1 MSGDR
6 PPKGQGL
13 ELLRPA
19 AVIDTSQVEA
29 GRSVEF
35 MQDAY
40 ATNAFFAAEFP
51 SNTVSSRIENWNLP
65 GLAATRQASDASKIF
80 LTGSKRFSS
89 PDLVYV
95 RINLE
100 GSSRALFDGRS
111 HTAGTGDISI
121 LGSRGVGI
129 TDFTKRH
136 TLVTYLLRSAVVPH
150 PDAPLPDVIRASSP
164 SGRLFSCALREFN
177 RALPETPL
185 NQAGELASGLV
196 QVIRAML
203 KSAEPDLEQDDL
215 ASARRKAIVD
225 YIDCNLGKPALDAQM
240 LCRQFGI
247 SRATLY
253 RTFRDDGGVDSF
265 ILERRLLRVYQDLA
279 SSRSQRGA
287 VTCIAE
293 RWGFHDPS
301 KFANQFRRLFGLRPS
316 DVVSSECAQET
327 PTASKTAKTDN
338 HRLEAMMRE
347 LS

>member
-1 MSGDR
+1 MSGDQ
-6 PPKGQGL
+6 PPKARGL

-51 SNTVSSRIENWNLP
+51 SSAVSSHIENWSLP
-65 GLAATRQASDASKIF
+65 GLAATRQVSDASKIL

-95 RINLE
+95 RLNLE
-100 GSSRALFDGRS
+100 GSSRAFFDGRS
-111 HTAGTGDISI
+111 HIARPGDISI

-129 TDFTKRH
+129 TDFTKRR
-136 TLVTYLLRSAVVPH
+136 TLVTYLPRSAVVPH

-164 SGRLFSCALREFN
+164 SGRLFSSALREFN

-225 YIDCNLGKPALDAQM
+225 YIDCNLDKPALDAQT
-240 LCRQFGI
+240 LCKQFGI

-265 ILERRLLRVYQDLA
+265 ILERRLLRVYQDL
-279 SSRSQRGA
+279 STSRNQRGA
-287 VTCIAE
+287 VARVAE
-293 RWGFHDPS
+293 RWGFHDSS
-301 KFANQFRRLFGLRPS
+301 KLTTQFRRLFGLRPS
-316 DVVSSECAQET
+316 DVVSSERAQET
-327 PTASKTAKTDN
+327 STAGKMTKAEN